1 MNEKWSYKQSVVLTK
16 ICILLFSAA
25 YFGVIFTCPLLTRRF
40 LYYSCSAAGVYKE
53 TWLFNVTIYACAV
66 PIGVLLW
73 NLWKLVGDIGLEE
86 IFTGENIR
94 RLRIISWMCFAVA
107 FICLLSMAYDFF
119 WGIFAACMVFIGM
132 LIRVI
137 KNTFE
142 RARELKEE
150 VDYTI

>member
-66 PIGVLLW
+66 PIGILLW
-73 NLWKLVGDIGLEE
+73 NLWTGRDFYRGKYPASSDHFLDVLCCSLYLPAFHGL
-86 IFTGENIR
+86 
-94 RLRIISWMCFAVA
+94 
-107 FICLLSMAYDFF
+107 
-119 WGIFAACMVFIGM
+119 
-132 LIRVI
+132 
-137 KNTFE
+137 
-142 RARELKEE
+142 
-150 VDYTI
+150 

>member
-1 MNEKWSYKQSVVLTK
+1 MKEKWSCRQSILLTK
-16 ICILLFSAA
+16 ICILLFSTA
-25 YFGVIFTCPLLTRRF
+25 YIGVIITCPLLTRRF
-40 LYYSCSAAGVYKE
+40 LYYGYGAMGIYKG
-53 TWLFNVTIYACAV
+53 TWLFNVTIYFCAV

-119 WGIFAACMVFIGM
+119 WGIFAACMVFMGM

>member
-1 MNEKWSYKQSVVLTK
+1 MNRKWSCQQSIVLTK

-25 YFGVIFTCPLLTRRF
+25 YFGVIFTCPLLVKY
-40 LYYSCSAAGVYKE
+40 LVAYSMANPYRGR
-53 TWLFNVTIYACAV
+53 WLFMISIYACAV
-66 PIGVLLW
+66 PIGILLW
-73 NLWKLVGDIGLEE
+73 NLWRLVGDIGMEE
-86 IFTGENIR
+86 IFTSANIR
-94 RLRIISWMCFAVA
+94 RLRVISWMCFAVA
-107 FICLLSMAYDFF
+107 GVCLLSMVYDWF
-119 WGIFAACMVFIGM
+119 WGIFAACMVFMGM

>member
-66 PIGVLLW
+66 PIGILLW

-86 IFTGENIR
+86 IFTGK
-94 RLRIISWMCFAVA
+94 ISGVFGSFPGCA
-107 FICLLSMAYDFF
+107 LL
-119 WGIFAACMVFIGM
+119 
-132 LIRVI
+132 
-137 KNTFE
+137 
-142 RARELKEE
+142 
-150 VDYTI
+150 